1 MEVLAVNVTIQLRKL
16 VIFQW
21 ATINTINSVDYQIL
35 RGIAEARLVT
45 WWITKL
51 MQMYDYGD

>member
-35 RGIAEARLVT
+35 IAEARLVT